1 MSELELKQRIET
13 SLSKFSS
20 GTLLE
25 NGIQLLNTL
34 GYRSARQVSLSPN
47 TFTGLAEIHPPL
59 TRMNKMK
66 AMLDDWLSVDILFQL
81 TGEDIQT
88 ASQDKFIFESV
99 RRVDNQIIESY
110 LFLAIRLK
118 GEDYPRSKLAELT
131 REVNKFFAMPVMI
144 LFQYGS
150 KLTLSIINRRLNKH
164 DDGKDVLEKVTLI
177 KGINCAHPSRA
188 QVEILFDLS
197 MEQLQKKQGFK
208 NFVELH
214 HAWQKTLDIS
224 DLNKKFY
231 REVADWYFYAVE
243 HVEFPAGSIAD
254 RQTRNATSV
263 IRLITRLIFVWFIK
277 EKGLVPEDL
286 FNQRRL
292 KEILNFNDPQK
303 STYYKAVLQNLFFA
317 TLNTEMGAE
326 RRFRGKNTSGGR
338 DAHFGI
344 STVYRYE
351 DYFKDSAR
359 ALSLFASIP
368 FLNGGLFECL
378 DKLEDDGKVLRV
390 DGFSDDPRNQPVVP
404 DSLFFGNELTVDMSG
419 IYGGKSHSKEKIRGL
434 INIFDSYK
442 FTIEEN
448 TPLDEE
454 IALDPELLGKVFEN
468 LLAAYN
474 PETGTTARKQ
484 TGSFYTPR
492 EIVNYMVDEA
502 LIAYLETALSLPV
515 EDLSLRDAS
524 YASKQS
530 PTDLQTPANDEQ
542 IASQSSLAITTR
554 LRHLLAYNG
563 EPHQFSDV
571 EEQQLITAIDKVKV
585 LDPAC
590 GSGAFPMGVLH
601 KLVFILNKLDPG
613 NVHWKER
620 QIAKASEI
628 PDTTVREHVIADI
641 EQAFNE
647 NELDYGRKLYLIE
660 NCIYG
665 VDIQPVA
672 VQIAK
677 LRFFI
682 SLVVDQNTNR
692 SKPNL
697 GIRPLPNLECKF
709 VAANTLI
716 GIEKPQQGVFQN
728 PKIEWKEKQLA
739 EVRDSLF
746 TARTPATKRKYRDMD
761 RQIREEIAKLLINDG
776 WSNIIATQLSN
787 WDPFDQNC
795 SAAFFDSE
803 WMFGIG
809 NQFDVVIGNPPYGA
823 NLENSIKKHFRSA
836 FKFVQF
842 KIDSYALF
850 IVIAMGLLNKNGICS
865 YIIPNTFLNN
875 YFLGDFRNYLLNN
888 YVFRKIINFQ
898 GHVFEAVI
906 HNCIIFFTNT
916 SPDNFLQLELRLGL
930 DNLINK
936 IEQRHFL
943 TTDNFAIEFKNSD
956 ESTLIQKLQ
965 SNSIRFDKVIDLRQ
979 AIKSGNDSVF
989 ISKINKSNDWKPI
1002 LRGKDINRYSQ
1013 HTPMLFI
1020 NYGDHLACPRDHSIF
1035 EQDHILI
1042 RETGNKIIA
1051 TVDTDKFYI
1060 MSSLYCGIK
1069 KVKDVDLRFILG
1081 LLNSN
1086 LFAYL
1091 MYKINFEN
1099 TVGVFTKA
1107 KIYHYNQLPIR
1118 LTSEKHQNNIAKIV
1132 NEILKIKKTDPFF
1145 DTVHLEKEV
1154 DQMVYDLYELSTEE
1168 IALVEG
1174 KPSDSKRKTPS
1185 TKETAVEIIDIMT
1198 EQIEIIETPLQSDY
1212 DLYKC
1217 GLCGKLIIG
1226 HDRGNHSKE
1235 YHQGQADWNKLKN
1248 NH

>member
-34 GYRSARQVSLSPN
+34 GYRSARQISLSPN
-47 TFTGLAEIHPPL
+47 TFAGLVEIHPPL
-59 TRMNKMK
+59 SRMNPMK
-66 AMLDDWLSVDILFQL
+66 AMVADWLSVDILFQL

-88 ASQDKFIFESV
+88 ASEDKFIFESISQ
-99 RRVDNQIIESY
+99 VDNQIIESY

-131 REVNKFFAMPVMI
+131 REVNNFFAMPVMI

-150 KLTLSIINRRLNKH
+150 NLTISIINRRLNKH
-164 DDGKDVLEKVTLI
+164 NDGKDVLEKVTLI

-303 STYYKAVLQNLFFA
+303 STYYKTILQNLFFA
-317 TLNTEMGAE
+317 TLNTEMGSE
-326 RRFRGKNTSGGR
+326 RRFRGKNKSGGR
-338 DAHFGI
+338 DAHYGI

-351 DYFKDSAR
+351 EYFKDPAR

-390 DGFSDDPRNQPVVP
+390 DGFSDDSRNQPVVP
-404 DSLFFGNELTVDMSG
+404 DSLFFGDELTVDMSG
-419 IYGGKSHSKEKIRGL
+419 IYGDKSHSKEKIRGL
-434 INIFDSYK
+434 IHIFDSYK

-492 EIVNYMVDEA
+492 EIVNYMVDES

-530 PTDLQTPANDEQ
+530 PTDLQSSASDEQ
-542 IASQSSLAITTR
+542 IASQSSLAMTTR
-554 LRHLLAYNG
+554 LHHLLAYNG
-563 EPHQFSDV
+563 EPHQFSDT

-628 PDTTVREHVIADI
+628 PDTTVREQVIEDI
-641 EQAFNE
+641 ESSFNE

-660 NCIYG
+660 HCIYG
-665 VDIQPVA
+665 VDIQPIA

-682 SLVVDQNTNR
+682 SLVVDQNTDR
-692 SKPNL
+692 KKPNL
-697 GIRPLPNLECKF
+697 GIRPLPNLESKF

-716 GIEKPQQGVFQN
+716 GIEKPQQAMFQN
-728 PKIEWKEKQLA
+728 PEIERKEKQLA
-739 EVRDSLF
+739 EVRDSLY
-746 TARTPATKRKYRDMD
+746 TARTPGTKRKYRELDKNLRSD
-761 RQIREEIAKLLINDG
+761 IAELLKNDG
-776 WSNIIATQLSN
+776 WSNDSAKRLAGWN
-787 WDPFDQNC
+787 PFDQNA
-795 SAAFFDSE
+795 SASFFDAE
-803 WMFGIG
+803 WMFGVADGFSI
-809 NQFDVVIGNPPYGA
+809 VIGNPPYVNA
-823 NLENSIKKHFRSA
+823 KEMQKSSPEIRAYLKSNYQLLIEKWDLYIAFIEKALNLSNNLSAITMIIPNAFVKENYSKKMRDYLIKNKLIKKVVYFDYDIFEASVKNIVFLITKPCAFLFDQTFYETQNKFFTQPVSIENIFYSNDCSLKRLLASRVTLGDICFVSVGMVLNSDEKTAFGEFVKEDLISDKKDIIHCKRYTEGKWIDKYQISKIKYLEWGTNRVPAKIRRTTFPELYEKEKILTNKLGKLKAVFDESQIYCDQTLRVLIRYIDLHDVQNPSINNSIKKFSKKSRNELE
-836 FKFVQF
+836 
-842 KIDSYALF
+842 ALSS
-850 IVIAMGLLNKNGICS
+850 NYKN
-865 YIIPNTFLNN
+865 
-875 YFLGDFRNYLLNN
+875 
-888 YVFRKIINFQ
+888 
-898 GHVFEAVI
+898 H
-906 HNCIIFFTNT
+906 
-916 SPDNFLQLELRLGL
+916 
-930 DNLINK
+930 
-936 IEQRHFL
+936 
-943 TTDNFAIEFKNSD
+943 
-956 ESTLIQKLQ
+956 
-965 SNSIRFDKVIDLRQ
+965 
-979 AIKSGNDSVF
+979 
-989 ISKINKSNDWKPI
+989 
-1002 LRGKDINRYSQ
+1002 
-1013 HTPMLFI
+1013 
-1020 NYGDHLACPRDHSIF
+1020 
-1035 EQDHILI
+1035 
-1042 RETGNKIIA
+1042 
-1051 TVDTDKFYI
+1051 
-1060 MSSLYCGIK
+1060 
-1069 KVKDVDLRFILG
+1069 FILG
-1081 LLNSN
+1081 LLNSKLYNFLLGLLRTKESFDINPLVLRKLPIPNVSTNDQDKVSTIVDNIINSKRNNPKLDTNKYESEIDHFIYN
-1086 LFAYL
+1086 LFGL
-1091 MYKINFEN
+1091 TEEEIELVEEN
-1099 TVGVFTKA
+1099 
-1107 KIYHYNQLPIR
+1107 L
-1118 LTSEKHQNNIAKIV
+1118 IAKGTLIP
-1132 NEILKIKKTDPFF
+1132 NEII
-1145 DTVHLEKEV
+1145 
-1154 DQMVYDLYELSTEE
+1154 
-1168 IALVEG
+1168 VE
-1174 KPSDSKRKTPS
+1174 
-1185 TKETAVEIIDIMT
+1185 TKV
-1198 EQIEIIETPLQSDY
+1198 
-1212 DLYKC
+1212 
-1217 GLCGKLIIG
+1217 
-1226 HDRGNHSKE
+1226 
-1235 YHQGQADWNKLKN
+1235 
-1248 NH
+1248 